1 MKYLRYEFVFS
12 DGKVVVAD
20 RDPYKNYTRSLSDA
34 DLDAEMRKIMSGSN
48 LVYLTINGTRT
59 CINLNH
65 VKMLK
70 VFECFEKD

>member
-20 RDPYKNYTRSLSDA
+20 RDPAKNYTGFLSDA
-34 DLDAEMRKIMSGSN
+34 DLDAEMRKIMGGSN
-48 LVYLTINGTRT
+48 PFYLTVNNTRA

-65 VKMLK
+65 VRMLK